1 MENKLTAGIATAKLV
16 RANADAVRA
25 NADSALASRIATL
38 ESSYRPAEV
47 VKPGLFGKLLG
58 IAKKAVAN
66 PLVQQAVT
74 AAVLGKLNKVIKGK

>member
-1 MENKLTAGIATAKLV
+1 M
-16 RANADAVRA
+16 ANDIKG
-25 NADSALASRIATL
+25 RIASIADEQTREFTPLGSRVETL
-38 ESSYRPAEV
+38 DSSYRPAEV
-47 VKPGLFGKLLG
+47 VKPSLFGKLLG

>member
-1 MENKLTAGIATAKLV
+1 MENKKWTVASHTSDGIPIKLM
-16 RANADAVRA
+16 ADVE
-25 NADSALASRIATL
+25 SRPIDTL
-38 ESSYRPAEV
+38 VQPA
-47 VKPGLFGKLLG
+47 KPGLFGKILG